1 MLKKFLI
8 FFLFFSIYFS
18 QNIITSWN
26 YDKVAMYDLQKINT
40 FLSSFTE
47 KPFDIPI
54 TIKNDTLTI
63 DNIKLTQIQPNLY
76 DSLINYNTGLLLFSP
91 NKITFCFDFSYNEEK
106 KGYKDNATLEL
117 RIMDFKIKVKNDKDI
132 SKKADFSVKMST
144 DIENYSIPGIEDKE
158 FLKVLQNVLYYE
170 FNKNLVLSKTIAV
183 KLETGLNDYYNK
195 FYETHEEFK
204 VQTNEFFGSM
214 IFPMRNNK
222 FLYFCEDHLDE
233 YKTSFC
239 YYKGYTSLDDD
250 QKDKTKVPLVNER
263 FSHNDDDLYNIFINK
278 DMFQSISDYIV
289 NHYLNFNPKYYNN
302 ETHIKELSYDFT
314 VESLQK
320 YFKGLDN
327 IKKENIFDCEIYIEN
342 ITLFETIYRVKININ
357 DENKNNFQM
366 KIHSEINIDL
376 PIIKSVK
383 FNMCLKEIKSKNIEI
398 ISSTIEPQVEIKDL
412 DGLKK
417 VIEES
422 FDFEHIPICLSDD
435 GISLRDYFSKI
446 IKIYVQEEG
455 IYFEGKQLY
464 Q

>member
-1 MLKKFLI
+1 MAKKLLF
-8 FFLFFSIYFS
+8 FFLLFSLYCS

-40 FLSSFTE
+40 FLTSFTE
-47 KPFDIPI
+47 KPLDIPI
-54 TIKNDTLTI
+54 SIKNGTLTI
-63 DNIKLTQIQPNLY
+63 NNIKLTQIQTNLY
-76 DSLINYNTGLLLFSP
+76 DSLINYNTGLLLLSP
-91 NKITFCFDFSYNEEK
+91 NKITLFFDFSYNEEK
-106 KGYKDNATLEL
+106 KGYKDNSTLEL
-117 RIMDFKIKVKNDKDI
+117 RILDFKLKIKNDKDI
-132 SKKADFSVKMST
+132 KKKADFFIKMST
-144 DIENYSIPGIEDKE
+144 DLDNYSIPGISDKE
-158 FLKVLQNVLYYE
+158 FLKLLQNVFYYE
-170 FNKNLVLSKTIAV
+170 FNKNLILSKTISE
-183 KLETGLNDYYNK
+183 KLEVGIKDYYIK
-195 FYETHEEFK
+195 FYETHDEFK
-204 VQTNEFFGSM
+204 LQTNEFFGSM
-214 IFPMRNNK
+214 IFPLKNNK
-222 FLYFCEDHLDE
+222 FLYFCEDLLEE

-239 YYKGYTSLDDD
+239 YYKGYTTLEDD
-250 QKDKTKVPLVNER
+250 QEDKTKVPLVNER
-263 FSHNDDDLYNIFINK
+263 FSHNEDDLYNIFINK

-289 NHYLNFNPKYYNN
+289 NHNLYFNPKYYNN

-314 VESLQK
+314 VESLQE

-327 IKKENIFDCEIYIEN
+327 IQKEIIFDCEIYIEN

-366 KIHSEINIDL
+366 RINSQINVDL
-376 PIIKSVK
+376 PITKSVK
-383 FNMCLKEIKSKNIEI
+383 FNLCLKEIKSKNIEI

-446 IKIYVQEEG
+446 NKIYLQEEG

>member
-1 MLKKFLI
+1 MFTKYLILFL
-8 FFLFFSIYFS
+8 LFSIYFS

-40 FLSSFTE
+40 FLTSFTE

-54 TIKNDTLTI
+54 SIKNDTLTI
-63 DNIKLTQIQPNLY
+63 DNIKLTQIQTNLY
-76 DSLINYNTGLLLFSP
+76 DSLINYNTGLLLLLP
-91 NKITFCFDFSYNEEK
+91 NKITLCFDFSYKEEK
-106 KGYKDNATLEL
+106 KGYKDNSTLEL
-117 RIMDFKIKVKNDKDI
+117 RILDFKLKVKNDKEI
-132 SKKADFSVKMST
+132 KKKADFSIKMST
-144 DIENYSIPGIEDKE
+144 DLDNYSIPGIQDKE
-158 FLKVLQNVLYYE
+158 FLKLLQNVLYYE
-170 FNKNLVLSKTIAV
+170 FNKNLVLSKIISE
-183 KLETGLNDYYNK
+183 KLETGLKDYYIK
-195 FYETHEEFK
+195 YYEKHDEFK
-204 VQTNEFFGSM
+204 LQTNEFFGSM
-214 IFPMRNNK
+214 IFPMRINK

-233 YKTSFC
+233 YKTAFC
-239 YYKGYTSLDDD
+239 YYEGYTSLEDD

-263 FSHNDDDLYNIFINK
+263 FSHNEDDLYNIFINK
-278 DMFQSISDYIV
+278 DMFQTISDYIV
-289 NHYLNFNPKYYNN
+289 NHYLYFNPKYYNN
-302 ETHIKELSYDFT
+302 QTHTKKLSYDFT

-320 YFKGLDN
+320 YFTGLDS
-327 IKKENIFDCEIYIEN
+327 IKKENIFNCEIYIEN

-383 FNMCLKEIKSKNIEI
+383 FNLCLKEIKSKNIEI

-422 FDFEHIPICLSDD
+422 FDFEKIPICINDN

-446 IKIYVQEEG
+446 YKIYLQEEG
-455 IYFEGKQLY
+455 IYFEGNQLY